1 MKNTSTAMLPA
12 MRTLNRLGKEYG
24 YINEPY
30 ILRPIFKNFLDKYYP
45 SKMNIDRARNLVDV
59 FIILCNESNIYNS
72 WFFDKEKGDDSFFVE
87 RYRLQTEYCIG
98 RKTFENSIKL
108 LKEMCL
114 INYENRWDKKRQ
126 IRRRWFK
133 LNDKGISTL
142 IERASKMRKILDKD
156 KENRVIQD
164 NDW

>member
-45 SKMNIDRARNLVDV
+45 SKINIDRARNLVDV

-72 WFFDKEKGDDSFFVE
+72 WLFDKEKGDDSFFVE

-133 LNDKGISTL
+133 LNDKCISTL

>member
-1 MKNTSTAMLPA
+1 MKYTEIMTAKVVLSKI
-12 MRTLNRLGKEYG
+12 GKQYG

-45 SKMNIDRARNLVDV
+45 SKMNIDRARNLADV
-59 FIILCNESNIYNS
+59 FIILCNESNLYNS
-72 WFFDKEKGDDSFFVE
+72 WLFDKEKGDDSFFVE
-87 RYRLQTEYCIG
+87 QYRLQIEYCIG

-126 IRRRWFK
+126 TRRRWFR
-133 LNDKGISTL
+133 LYNKGITAL
-142 IERASKMRKILDKD
+142 IEKSALMRKQLNEEKVKRQIP
-156 KENRVIQD
+156 D
-164 NDW
+164 NKW

>member
-1 MKNTSTAMLPA
+1 MKYTEIMTAKVVLSKI
-12 MRTLNRLGKEYG
+12 GKQYG

-45 SKMNIDRARNLVDV
+45 SKMNIDRARNLADV
-59 FIILCNESNIYNS
+59 FIILCNESNLYNS
-72 WFFDKEKGDDSFFVE
+72 WLFDKEKGDDSFFVE
-87 RYRLQTEYCIG
+87 QYRLQIEYCIG

-114 INYENRWDKKRQ
+114 INYENRWDKNRQ

-142 IERASKMRKILDKD
+142 IERASKMRKILDKE